1 MQDNKKNYT
10 IEEIEAIINKRIN
23 NEELEEK
30 DADYHEKSQ
39 EILEEYL
46 KKDSNNIELLFQ
58 RIFKEY
64 GKRYKFQKFLSQ

>member
-46 KKDSNNIELLFQ
+46 KKIL
-58 RIFKEY
+58 II
-64 GKRYKFQKFLSQ
+64 

>member
-39 EILEEYL
+39 GNIRGVF
-46 KKDSNNIELLFQ
+46 KKRF
-58 RIFKEY
+58 
-64 GKRYKFQKFLSQ
+64 